1 MMGKRTTTSLVRASV
16 LAAAISAALL
26 SCATI
31 VEKTSGIA
39 VASGLMTPEQAASS
53 AKLAKA
59 VDRTFEDIT
68 PEQEYYIGRS
78 VGAQVLSTAR
88 PYNNAAA
95 SRYINLLGQSLALF
109 STRPET
115 FGGYHFLVLD
125 SDAINAFAAPG
136 GLVFMTRGMLR
147 LCSTEHEVAAV
158 LAHEIA
164 HVQHQH
170 GLKAIKADRLTAVFE
185 VIGTEAAKNLSPG
198 RLKEVTAEFANSVT
212 DVTGS
217 LINSGY
223 SQGTEFEAD
232 KGAVVILQNAGYN
245 PAALVSMLAA
255 MKTRL
260 KPGAPDFAKTHPDP
274 EVRIERIRRQIGT
287 LAPVVESPQS
297 RERRTRALSGI

>member
-1 MMGKRTTTSLVRASV
+1 
-16 LAAAISAALL
+16 
-26 SCATI
+26 
-31 VEKTSGIA
+31 
-39 VASGLMTPEQAASS
+39 
-53 AKLAKA
+53 
-59 VDRTFEDIT
+59 
-68 PEQEYYIGRS
+68 
-78 VGAQVLSTAR
+78 
-88 PYNNAAA
+88 
-95 SRYINLLGQSLALF
+95 LGQSLALF